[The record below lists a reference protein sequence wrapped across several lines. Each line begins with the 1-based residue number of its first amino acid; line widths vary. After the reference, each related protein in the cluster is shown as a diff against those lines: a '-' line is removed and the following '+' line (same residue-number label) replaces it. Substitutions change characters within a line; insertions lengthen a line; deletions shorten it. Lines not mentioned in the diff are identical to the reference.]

1 MILSLIA
8 LFYFIANII
17 KQTLNV
23 VYMYSLDWIKK
34 KETTINPKNDDSK
47 CFQHAATIASNHE
60 KIESRPE
67 RVSDIK
73 SSINN

>member
-1 MILSLIA
+1 
-8 LFYFIANII
+8 
-17 KQTLNV
+17 
-23 VYMYSLDWIKK
+23 MYSLDWIKK

-60 KIESRPE
+60 KIESHPE